1 MDKSNG
7 SNCRPLRKG
16 GRQLLEYE
24 TTLKAVDGPKSRFT
38 IRNISQCGFMGDSGD
53 VHAVGAQVILYLPV
67 IGQVDAM
74 VKWSSGNRIG
84 CQLTSALTFQQVF
97 LVLMLAE
104 TASLEREREADSA
117 SDRKAA

>member
-16 GRQLLEYE
+16 GRQSLEFE

-38 IRNISQCGFMGDSGD
+38 MRNISQCGFMGDSGD
-53 VHAVGAQVILYLPV
+53 IHAVGTQVILYLPV
-67 IGQVDAM
+67 IGQVDAL

-84 CQLTSALTFQQVF
+84 CQLTNALTFQQVF

-104 TASLEREREADSA
+104 TASLERARDERTATEK
-117 SDRKAA
+117 KAA